1 MKELFFEM
9 REREIHEELFEIQ
22 HPFYFDDEELAEH

>member
-9 REREIHEELFEIQ
+9 REREINEAVLEDRPFYYEELQ
-22 HPFYFDDEELAEH
+22 EE